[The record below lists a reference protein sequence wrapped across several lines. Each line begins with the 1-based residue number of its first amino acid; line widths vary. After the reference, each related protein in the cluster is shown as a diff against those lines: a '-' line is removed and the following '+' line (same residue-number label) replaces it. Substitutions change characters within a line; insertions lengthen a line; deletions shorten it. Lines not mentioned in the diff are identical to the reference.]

1 MKNKNYKEVSELQLS
16 VTTDVVMLRIYKDNL
31 QILLVKRDEEPFKD
45 MWSLPGGFVP
55 EKLNF
60 EETIRQ
66 KVKEKTG
73 YSDMYIEQ
81 LYTFGDVERDP
92 RGRII
97 SVSYLGFISDNDSY
111 TLSEDKE
118 KEKTWA
124 TLIPTKENGE
134 FSFDITVENENIE
147 LAFDHNFIVSTA
159 LERIRNK
166 IWYTTIIYK
175 LLPEE
180 FPLLAAK
187 KIFEIILCKTVNN
200 FHRRVKDILEETGNI
215 KSGQAYRPAKLFRVK
230 EISDND

>member
-16 VTTDVVMLRIYKDNL
+16 VTTDVVMLRMYKDNL

-118 KEKTWA
+118 KETTWA
-124 TLIPTKENGE
+124 TLIPTKVNGE
-134 FSFDITVENENIE
+134 FSFDITVENEKVE
-147 LAFDHNFIVSTA
+147 LAFDHDFIVATA

-180 FPLLAAK
+180 FPLLDAK

-230 EISDND
+230 EILDND